1 MTTFS
6 WSATCTSSLKSL
18 GGVPDYADSSLPLL
32 GPLANMN
39 SSFEL
44 DFVAGRCIDKH
55 KKLVP
60 YKTSGVRVD
69 DIKAECT
76 RRGLRVANTRS
87 ECVEIL
93 ERSDGR
99 DWNMCVEDFVLT
111 DLDKKMPAL
120 IDTAEDKFSTWTW
133 EKTVAILR
141 QLRDAEGL
149 VLLDLKLP
157 AGKARETA
165 KWLARSMLAM
175 AAASD
180 WVDPEEYKEPDLD
193 PEDEE
198 EDESEDEDAEDT
210 EDQGTPAKEKKKKRK
225 KTVTKRTKKGA
236 SSGSRKRAKCSE
248 MEGSE
253 LEAEVARR
261 ESALLLA
268 LMRRS
273 DKKEQAAL
281 LPNGEQGRVHAV
293 AVALLREEIS
303 QGKTFEVGGFIDEFM
318 MLRQR
323 QDAAPGEGSRGVSL
337 QEKLDELI
345 TKKVEEASAGH
356 KAELE
361 RIGKSSNFQLAAL
374 TATSTASG

>member
-198 EDESEDEDAEDT
+198 EDESEDD
-210 EDQGTPAKEKKKKRK
+210 G
-225 KTVTKRTKKGA
+225 
-236 SSGSRKRAKCSE
+236 C
-248 MEGSE
+248 
-253 LEAEVARR
+253 VARQGFWAVTLDFKSGYWAMKCGPEKFFAFTARVKREWFSR
-261 ESALLLA
+261 ES
-268 LMRRS
+268 
-273 DKKEQAAL
+273 D
-281 LPNGEQGRVHAV
+281 
-293 AVALLREEIS
+293 
-303 QGKTFEVGGFIDEFM
+303 
-318 MLRQR
+318 
-323 QDAAPGEGSRGVSL
+323 
-337 QEKLDELI
+337 
-345 TKKVEEASAGH
+345 
-356 KAELE
+356 
-361 RIGKSSNFQLAAL
+361 LAAFDE
-374 TATSTASG
+374 AARQKAPAPKSARR